1 MLQQVRQLA
10 IPVLILA
17 GGAGGLFWLSTW
29 NQPPVRV
36 VAPSQSPLVE
46 TQSVEAHTDSFP
58 IRIHGVVVPFREIR
72 IAAEVTGRI
81 VKKADGLR
89 SGRFVPAG
97 TPLVTVDP
105 EPYQLELEK
114 LAHEARQASIDHQR
128 TTLEVEHT
136 ATLILLGEQR
146 LTLATRELARL
157 DELQELNASTQAE
170 RDRAERDVLD
180 ARDALATLRSR
191 RDALPLQL
199 AGLQSKSDLIGSRQ
213 KGATLDLSR
222 TRIVAPLDAIVTA
235 DLQETGS
242 FVERGDH
249 LLTLQ
254 DPSQFE
260 VTCRLRSE
268 DLFWLRESVELS
280 PGADARKVA
289 FELPEVPATVT
300 FETVGESYTW
310 QGRLARADGSGF
322 DATTRTL
329 ACRVVVDQPLREASS
344 GPPALIAG
352 MFVEVQFHVTPR
364 TELLAIPLA
373 ALQPDGQ
380 VWVITDGKLAV
391 HRVRAVRVT
400 RSIVLLRADRTK
412 ITPGA
417 RVVVSTLPI
426 AFDGM
431 DVRERPVP

>member
-10 IPVLILA
+10 IPLLILA
-17 GGAGGLFWLSTW
+17 GGTGGLFWLSTW

-46 TQSVEAHTDSFP
+46 TQSAEAHTDSFP
-58 IRIHGVVVPFREIR
+58 IRIHGVVVPFREVR
-72 IAAEVTGRI
+72 MAAEVAGRI
-81 VKKADGLR
+81 VAKADGLR
-89 SGRFVPAG
+89 GGRFVLAG
-97 TPLVTVDP
+97 TPLITIDP
-105 EPYQLELEK
+105 EPYQLEIEK
-114 LAHEARQASIDHQR
+114 LAHEARQATIER
-128 TTLEVEHT
+128 RRVTLET
-136 ATLILLGEQR
+136 RSTSTLITLAEKRLL
-146 LTLATRELARL
+146 LATRELVRL
-157 DELQELNASTQAE
+157 DELAEMNASTQAE
-170 RDRAERDVLD
+170 RDRAERTVLESRVD
-180 ARDALATLRSR
+180 LATLQSR
-191 RDALPLQL
+191 RDELPLQQ
-199 AGLQSKSDLIGSRQ
+199 AGLRARSDLISSRK
-213 KGATLDLSR
+213 KGAALDLSR
-222 TRIVAPLDAIVTA
+222 TQIVAPLDAIVTA
-235 DLQETGS
+235 DLQEVGS
-242 FVERGDH
+242 YVEPGDH

-268 DLFWLRESVELS
+268 DLFWLQESAEPS
-280 PGADARKVA
+280 PDTDALKAA

-300 FETVGESYTW
+300 YETAGESFTW

-329 ACRVVVDQPLREASS
+329 ACRVVVDQPRREADS
-344 GPPALIAG
+344 GPPALITG
-352 MFVEVQFHVTPR
+352 MFVEVQINVTPR
-364 TELLAIPLA
+364 TELLAIPRD

-380 VWVITDGKLAV
+380 VWVITDGQLAV
-391 HRVRAVRVT
+391 HRVRAIRVT
-400 RSIVLLRADRTK
+400 ESIVLLRADRTD